1 MESQNIHKG
10 LGRLSST
17 KLILLGFCVI
27 ILIGT
32 VLLSLPAASRSGRAS
47 ITDAFFTATS
57 ATCVTGLVRFDTYTH
72 WSLFGQVVILC
83 LIQIGGIG
91 FMTIALS
98 LVSLTKRKI
107 GLAPRVLMQE
117 SIGAPQVGGMIRMTK
132 FILGGTALVEGLGA
146 LLLSFYFCP
155 RVGFAKGL
163 YFSVFHAVSAFCN
176 AGFDLMG
183 GEAPFSSLTLMR
195 DQVYVNL
202 VIMALIVIG
211 GLGFFVWRDLVTNR
225 FIFTRLKV
233 HTKIVLTVSG
243 SLILLGAG
251 SILLLEQGGQAFA
264 GMPAGEQALVSLFQS
279 VSARTAGFNSVDLSR
294 LTEGSQLI
302 LILLMMIGGSAGST
316 AGGMKTTTF
325 AVLIKSIDTTFRRRK
340 SVELFGR
347 RMEEGIVRTA
357 TCIAM
362 LYITLSLAAAL
373 VIAHIE
379 GVSLMAAL
387 LESVSAIGTV
397 GLSTGI
403 TPRIGLVSKMLLAML
418 MLFGRVGSIT
428 MLLAFSS
435 ERAAAASK
443 LPMEKIQ
450 LG

>member
-17 KLILLGFCVI
+17 KLILLGFCAI

-32 VLLSLPAASRSGRAS
+32 ALLSLPAASRNGRAGL
-47 ITDAFFTATS
+47 TDAFFTATS

-98 LVSLTKRKI
+98 LLSLTKRKI

-155 RVGFAKGL
+155 RFGLAKGL
-163 YFSVFHAVSAFCN
+163 YFSVFHSVSAFCN

-195 DQVYVNL
+195 DQAYVNL

-211 GLGFFVWRDLVTNR
+211 GLGFFVWRDLVANR
-225 FIFTRLKV
+225 FAFTHLKV
-233 HTKIVLTVSG
+233 HTKIVLAVSG

-264 GMPAGEQALVSLFQS
+264 GMPPGEQALVSLFQS
-279 VSARTAGFNSVDLSR
+279 VSARTAGFNSVDLSG

-302 LILLMMIGGSAGST
+302 LVLLMLIGGSAGST
-316 AGGMKTTTF
+316 AGGRADACPKTACWT
-325 AVLIKSIDTTFRRRK
+325 K
-340 SVELFGR
+340 
-347 RMEEGIVRTA
+347 
-357 TCIAM
+357 
-362 LYITLSLAAAL
+362 
-373 VIAHIE
+373 
-379 GVSLMAAL
+379 
-387 LESVSAIGTV
+387 
-397 GLSTGI
+397 
-403 TPRIGLVSKMLLAML
+403 
-418 MLFGRVGSIT
+418 
-428 MLLAFSS
+428 
-435 ERAAAASK
+435 
-443 LPMEKIQ
+443 
-450 LG
+450 

>member
-1 MESQNIHKG
+1 MESQNIRKG
-10 LGRLSST
+10 LRRLSST
-17 KLILLGFCVI
+17 KLILLGFCTI
-27 ILIGT
+27 ILVGT
-32 VLLSLPAASRSGRAS
+32 ALLSLPAASREGRTS

-72 WSLFGQVVILC
+72 WSLFGQIVIIC

-98 LVSLTKRKI
+98 IISLTKRKI

-117 SIGAPQVGGMIRMTK
+117 SIGAPQVGGMVRMTK
-132 FILGGTALVEGLGA
+132 FILGGTALVEGIGA

-155 RVGFAKGL
+155 KLGFWKGL
-163 YFSVFHAVSAFCN
+163 YFSLFHSISAFCN

-183 GEAPFSSLTLMR
+183 GEKPFSSLTLLY
-195 DQVYVNL
+195 DHAYVNFI
-202 VIMALIVIG
+202 IMALIVIG

-225 FIFTRLKV
+225 FVFTKLKV
-233 HTKIVLTVSG
+233 HTKIVLTVSA

-251 SILLLEQGGQAFA
+251 SILLLEQGEACFA
-264 GMPAGEQALVSLFQS
+264 GMSTGEQALASVFQS
-279 VSARTAGFNSVDLSR
+279 VSARTAGFNSVDLAS

-302 LILLMMIGGSAGST
+302 LILLMLIGGSAGST

-325 AVLIKSIDTTFRRRK
+325 AVIIKSIDTTFRRRK

-362 LYITLSLAAAL
+362 LYFSLSLVVAL
-373 VIAHIE
+373 AIAHIE
-379 GVSLMAAL
+379 DVSLMAAM
-387 LESVSAIGTV
+387 LESASAIGTV
-397 GLSTGI
+397 GLSMGI
-403 TPRIGLVSKMLLAML
+403 TPEIGLVSKMMLAML

-435 ERAAAASK
+435 ERTVAVSK